1 MASLG
6 ERMVG
11 AMKAD
16 VKTFQEI
23 EADPAAIG
31 QAVTVIVIAGV
42 ASLIG
47 NVFRSGVFGG
57 MMALILSL
65 ISYALWSLLVVL
77 IGTKLM
83 PEPSTKADFNEA
95 FRVIGFTAAPG
106 VFNLLA
112 IIPVPRSPDLARD
125 RDLDADHRRHRRT
138 RSAGLLQH
146 RAGDHRLS
154 HCDGRGL
161 GRDRARADAHP
172 DYEGDRRLAARD
184 VQVPNGW
191 WAQSG

>member
-16 VKTFQEI
+16 TKTFQEI
-23 EADPAAIG
+23 EADPGAIG

-47 NVFRSGVFGG
+47 NIFRSGVFGG

-77 IGTKLM
+77 VGTKLM
-83 PEPSTKADFNEA
+83 PEPTTKADFNEA

-112 IIPVPRSPDLARD
+112 IVPFLGPLISFVIAIWTLIIGVIAVREV
-125 RDLDADHRRHRRT
+125 LDYSNT
-138 RSAGLLQH
+138 
-146 RAGDHRLS
+146 
-154 HCDGRGL
+154 
-161 GRDRARADAHP
+161 ARAIIVCLIAMVVVWVVTFLVLTP
-172 DYEGDRRLAARD
+172 ILITRAMVG
-184 VQVPNGW
+184 
-191 WAQSG
+191 